1 MPWRSKAQ
9 GPMQA
14 SPIPTLL
21 PSNRHV
27 FAKASGSPH
36 QGSCRCIVQGRPR
49 DSQRHPVEPCW
60 ERLLDAKHHLFPTGT
75 RVDCHG
81 LTVSASALP
90 LNLTVS
96 ATVSVAMVQGG
107 RSLPGTAIPR
117 CAKPASRTCA
127 LPASLHQQDAERYG
141 PLRKTHRVLLH
152 LVAVLVNRLEPGF
165 RRYFLNA
172 HGRRGRAAQVARE

>member
-27 FAKASGSPH
+27 FAKASDSPH
-36 QGSCRCIVQGRPR
+36 QGSCRPIVQGRPR

-96 ATVSVAMVQGG
+96 ATVSVAMVQGLG
-107 RSLPGTAIPR
+107 RCLGRPFRVAPSPFRGHALYQQVFINKIQNGMDPSG
-117 CAKPASRTCA
+117 KRTEC
-127 LPASLHQQDAERYG
+127 SC
-141 PLRKTHRVLLH
+141 TS
-152 LVAVLVNRLEPGF
+152 
-165 RRYFLNA
+165 
-172 HGRRGRAAQVARE
+172 